1 MVSRKPGEWKSP
13 LTASDIAKA
22 GVSAA
27 WPAIVGDDV
36 WWVESRPEEGGRR
49 VVVSKKLGDL
59 IPAPF
64 SASHS
69 VHEYGGR
76 SYLGISNNGSYTL
89 YFSNKSDQRVYKV
102 GFAPR
107 ASAKRSASAPYLSI
121 NSSGSITLPF
131 DLDIFFP
138 CLSLTNP

>member
-1 MVSRKPGEWKSP
+1 MVTLKPGEWKSP

-22 GVSAA
+22 GVSTA
-27 WPAIVGDDV
+27 WPSIVGDDV
-36 WWVESRPEEGGRR
+36 WWVETRPEEGGRR
-49 VVVSKKLGDL
+49 VVVSEQLGDL

-76 SYLGISNNGSYTL
+76 SYVGISNDGSYTL

-102 GFAPR
+102 EPGRDPVAITP
-107 ASAKRSASAPYLSI
+107 ASDSQEKYAELIQVGTEIWAV
-121 NSSGSITLPF
+121 
-131 DLDIFFP
+131 
-138 CLSLTNP
+138 